1 MSDLDRITV
10 LQNSIRARQVEIRR
24 LTEANRENSRELKQ
38 LVDIPTWL
46 VFMSTLEGT
55 PPEFED
61 PDYLAN
67 LDLQAR

>member
-1 MSDLDRITV
+1 MSAERIVV

-24 LTEANRENSRELKQ
+24 LAEANRENARELKT

-55 PPEFED
+55 PAELED

-67 LDLQAR
+67 LDLSAQ